1 MRVRE
6 CAVCKEGAWRFI
18 RTVPLVLML
27 VISITLLL
35 LLVVLPLI
43 PIMAGPRIIVA
54 AAIRVSTMIR
64 VAVRHR
70 ADKQNLIPEPDVYIR
85 MNSKRLESKT
95 KVKKVE
101 HKCF

>member
-1 MRVRE
+1 
-6 CAVCKEGAWRFI
+6 
-18 RTVPLVLML
+18 ML

-43 PIMAGPRIIVA
+43 PIMAAPRIIVT

-85 MNSKRLESKT
+85 MDSKRLESKT